1 MDGALAV
8 GVVTIS
14 YTTLSWIAVAGV
26 LAIALAVAAWLGFLD
41 RIGAWVLCPS
51 ICITP
56 DLDVDLGLA
65 PKRIPEHIAIIMDGN
80 RRYGRTNFGVGG
92 AIRGHR
98 AGGHV
103 LFDFIGYCIDYGVGA
118 LTVYAFST
126 ENWNRDPKE
135 IKRLMSLFA
144 EMCPRIM
151 NICLGRNVRV
161 RVLASDYQ
169 RLPAHVQALLQQLEE
184 RTEHCTAMNLNL
196 CVSYGGRGEIVM
208 AAKSLAQSAIKG
220 EIKVEDIDEAA
231 LSSRLQTHGQP
242 DPDFVLRTS
251 GERRLSNFLLW
262 QVAYSEMIFVDKHWP
277 ELERNDF
284 LGVLHEFARR
294 KRRFGK

>member
-1 MDGALAV
+1 MDGLEG

-14 YTTLSWIAVAGV
+14 YSTLSWIAVVGV
-26 LAIALAVAAWLGFLD
+26 LAIAFAVAAWLGYLD
-41 RIGAWVLCPS
+41 RIGAWALCPS
-51 ICITP
+51 LCLETTE
-56 DLDVDLGLA
+56 DLDLGLA
-65 PKRIPEHIAIIMDGN
+65 PKVIPAHIAIIMDGN
-80 RRYGRTNFGVGG
+80 RRYGRKNFGVSG

-126 ENWNRDPKE
+126 ENWNRSAKE
-135 IKRLMSLFA
+135 LESLMQCFA
-144 EMCPRIM
+144 EMCPRVL
-151 NICLGRNVRV
+151 NICLGKSVRV
-161 RVLASDYQ
+161 RVLASDFQ
-169 RLPAHVQALLQQLEE
+169 RLPPHIQDLLRQLEE
-184 RTEHCTAMNLNL
+184 GTKNCTKMNLNL
-196 CVSYGGRGEIVM
+196 CISYGGRGEIVM
-208 AAKSLAQSAIKG
+208 AAKSLARSAVKG

-231 LSSRLQTHGQP
+231 LSNHLQTRGQP

-262 QVAYSEMIFVDKHWP
+262 QVAYSEMIFVEKHWP